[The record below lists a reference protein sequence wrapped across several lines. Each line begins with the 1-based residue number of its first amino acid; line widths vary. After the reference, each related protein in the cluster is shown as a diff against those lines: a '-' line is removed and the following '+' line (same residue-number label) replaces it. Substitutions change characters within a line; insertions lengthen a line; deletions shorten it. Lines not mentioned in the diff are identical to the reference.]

1 MSKQDK
7 KIFKTK
13 FEREILIMKD
23 LHEPKTRGEICHTYG
38 INDRTFR
45 NYFNNTNPTVI
56 GNVKFSHH
64 IQERDND
71 KNITMEGMDQTDKI
85 GVENRW
91 LYKSSVNPVLLPL
104 NMTEVYMLTN
114 GLLDT
119 FDKDSEIYKNYKY
132 LVEKIYSQLSD
143 YAIKKIGGN
152 PHNLKKRETIEYESE
167 LNMYDKIHSSKFLYA
182 EKTRDKV
189 KVVFDDGSEIV
200 GRVTRK
206 GGNLILT
213 EEDSYDEKEIDNL
226 GAIKEIIIL

>member
-1 MSKQDK
+1 MTRQDK
-7 KIFKTK
+7 KIYKTK

-23 LHEPKTRGEICHTYG
+23 LHEPKTRAEICDIYG

-45 NYFNNTNPTVI
+45 NYFNNTNPMVI
-56 GNVKFSHH
+56 GNIKFSHS
-64 IQERDND
+64 IQEERHW
-71 KNITMEGMDQTDKI
+71 NITMDGVNQNEKK
-85 GVENRW
+85 GVENN
-91 LYKSSVNPVLLPL
+91 LIYKSSVNPILLPL

-119 FDKDSEIYKNYKY
+119 FDKNSEIYKNYKY

-152 PHNLKKRETIEYESE
+152 PHNLNKRETIEYESE
-167 LNMYDKIHSSKFLYA
+167 LKMYDKIHSSKFMYA
-182 EKTRDKV
+182 EKTRDRV
-189 KVVFDDGSEIV
+189 KIIFDDDSEVI

-206 GGNLILT
+206 GGELILT
-213 EEDSYDEKEIDNL
+213 EEDSYNEKMIDNL